1 MLKETY
7 LELLSYYTK
16 NKSLINELWSEIEQ
30 KYSGKR
36 KHYHNLQHLEN
47 LLQQLIEVKDKIQN
61 WNIILFTLFYHDS
74 IYNTLKTNN
83 EEKSADLAE
92 KRMKQLGVYINEI
105 ELCKEQILATKS
117 HQLSTNNDTNLF
129 TDADLS
135 ILGQPWET
143 YVKYLKNVRK
153 EYKFYPIFV
162 YKLGRKNV
170 IQHFLEMKPLF
181 KTKFFFDKFEN
192 QAKKNLL
199 KELSTL

>member
-16 NKSLINELWSEIEQ
+16 NNSLVNELWLEIEQ
-30 KYSGKR
+30 KYSEKKR
-36 KHYHNLQHLEN
+36 HYHNLQHLEN

-74 IYNTLKTNN
+74 IYNSLKTNN

-92 KRMKQLGVYINEI
+92 KRMKQLGIYINEI

-135 ILGQPWET
+135 ILGQPWEI
-143 YVKYLKNVRK
+143 YIKYLKDVRK
-153 EYKFYPIFV
+153 EYDFYPTIV

-170 IQHFLEMKPLF
+170 IKHFLEMKPLF
-181 KTKFFFDKFEN
+181 KTKFFFDKFES
-192 QAKKNLL
+192 QAQKNLL